1 MLATYYISVQSHTKT
16 TTKLNKKKKK
26 KKKNK
31 KSLWRKQSPLL
42 NARISF
48 CHQNEIHSRSQGA
61 RKGEEEYGRKRE
73 CRGREEDA
81 EE

>member
-1 MLATYYISVQSHTKT
+1 MLATYYISIQSHTKT
-16 TTKLNKKKKK
+16 TTKLKK

-31 KSLWRKQSPLL
+31 KSFSLWRKQSPLL